1 MNLPKTILT
10 LTVNGRIH
18 TQEEVTFYIL
28 PQRLT
33 TMKAVAAG
41 YPEGTCE
48 IYYTKMSRMKKK
60 SKNIKKPVIITDET
74 KSFIKSNHME
84 MTVSELSMATG
95 LAEVKIEQYMWRNE
109 LQKKRATVYRKGNW
123 RTDPPQKDAPK
134 KTIDRAAFT
143 KYSNKR
149 FVA

>member
-1 MNLPKTILT
+1 
-10 LTVNGRIH
+10 
-18 TQEEVTFYIL
+18 
-28 PQRLT
+28 
-33 TMKAVAAG
+33 
-41 YPEGTCE
+41 
-48 IYYTKMSRMKKK
+48 MKKK